1 MSQPDRSKQPDR
13 FRRVVALVPVRSLET
28 AKSRLGGRLDAEER
42 QALVRDLLERT
53 VATALATAGLG
64 ATIVVSADEALLELA
79 RSLGAE
85 ALRESGS
92 GLNAALDE
100 ARRAAISAGATAVL
114 ALPADLPRVSPAAIE
129 AVLEAGRSATRQAPE
144 RPVVVLVPDRHGE
157 GTNAL
162 LVAPPD
168 AIPFAFGPGS
178 RRRHADL
185 AAGLGATYR
194 ELEGGALSLDL
205 DTPEDLLL
213 AGGPVP

>member
-1 MSQPDRSKQPDR
+1 MPRPARSNHPDR
-13 FRRVVALVPVRSLET
+13 FSHVVALVPVRSLET

-53 VATALATAGLG
+53 VAAAVAAVGLTR
-64 ATIVVSADEALLELA
+64 TIVVSADEALLELA
-79 RSLGAE
+79 RSLGAD
-85 ALRESGS
+85 ALHETGV

-100 ARRAAISAGATAVL
+100 ARAAALGGGATAVL
-114 ALPADLPRVSPAAIE
+114 ALPVDLPRVSPAAIE
-129 AVLEAGRSATRQAPE
+129 AILDQGRAAARQAPD

-162 LVAPPD
+162 LLAPPE

-178 RRRHADL
+178 RRRHAGL
-185 AAGLGATYR
+185 ATGVGATYR
-194 ELEGGALSLDL
+194 ELEGSPLSLDL

-213 AGGPVP
+213 AGGPAP

>member
-1 MSQPDRSKQPDR
+1 MSQLARSTHPDR

-53 VATALATAGLG
+53 VAAAVATAGLAG
-64 ATIVVSADEALLELA
+64 TIVVSADEALLELA
-79 RSLGAE
+79 RSLGAD
-85 ALRESGS
+85 ALREMGG

-100 ARRAAISAGATAVL
+100 ARAAALGTGATAVL
-114 ALPADLPRVSPAAIE
+114 ALPADLPRVSPTAIE
-129 AVLEAGRSATRQAPE
+129 AVLDTGRAAVRQAPD

-162 LVAPPD
+162 LLAPPE

-178 RRRHADL
+178 RRRHAGL
-185 AAGLGATYR
+185 ATGVGATYR